1 MSNLIE
7 RALWTAGQTFLAVL
21 VAAGT
26 DYINVATWKAA
37 AVAAGAAA
45 LSALKTSIQEKQ
57 AANGNA

>member
-1 MSNLIE
+1 MNNLIE

-37 AVAAGAAA
+37 AIAAGAAG
-45 LSALKTSIQEKQ
+45 LSALKTAIAERRTS
-57 AANGNA
+57 ADA